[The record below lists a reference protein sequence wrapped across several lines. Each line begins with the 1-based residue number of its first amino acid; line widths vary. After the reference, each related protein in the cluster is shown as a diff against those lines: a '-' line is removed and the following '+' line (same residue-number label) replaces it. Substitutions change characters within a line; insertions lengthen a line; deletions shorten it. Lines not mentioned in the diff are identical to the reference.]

1 MPLTA
6 DEKLQAEAQIERGTA
21 AAALRKK
28 GCSYLNEHETFIRWV
43 VEHDPPTEGDN
54 PPRAFNN
61 YIDRTSADAY
71 FHNAVVLRT
80 CSKASVTRIYQSIQW
95 FYDNHEDRGGGFMV
109 CNPQIQ
115 AAVNQQQENRLNM
128 PTSKLGTDPHKGL
141 KDLLSENDKV
151 KIVNNIW
158 RDRTI
163 DWGSLLTSFLW
174 GNQAGVQG
182 ASSRIFLLS
191 DLFTSRGFG
200 PARDGPR
207 SMTLLLML
215 RGGGPQSVHKDK
227 FTSDRM
233 VGCWRHRVPSLR
245 AVGSL
250 AFHLINTLRQDGDID
265 FYHADKTAR
274 ASWWDKALIAY
285 DTLNEE
291 SNAMK
296 DVRKAT
302 GVEGCKI
309 THNRTYAVQMAGS
322 EGLAP
327 HKINSFTKHMLK
339 KFHKSYQAEVDKEA
353 CKVMAG
359 ISKDQ
364 GYFVERD
371 FLNLPADIT
380 EIINRLLPRC
390 SDWAKQHNSVNG
402 DKSSCCHHF
411 LFDIIPHLVRVA
423 FQDGA
428 YLIKDFPN
436 HEMSNYLKVCMLGV
450 LFVFGPFFKVTD
462 KF

>member
-1 MPLTA
+1 VTQSVA
-6 DEKLQAEAQIERGTA
+6 
-21 AAALRKK
+21 
-28 GCSYLNEHETFIRWV
+28 
-43 VEHDPPTEGDN
+43 EHDPPTEGGNN
-54 PPRAFNN
+54 PPRDFNN
-61 YIDRTSADAY
+61 HVDRTSADAY
-71 FHNAVVLRT
+71 FHNPAVLRT
-80 CSKASVTRIYQSIQW
+80 CSKASVARICQSIQW
-95 FYDNHEDRGGGFMV
+95 FCDNLEDPGGGFVV

-128 PTSKLGTDPHKGL
+128 PSSKLGADPHEGL
-141 KDLLSENDKV
+141 KDLLSENDKI
-151 KIVNNIW
+151 KIVNNVL
-158 RDRTI
+158 RDRTR
-163 DWGSLLTSFLW
+163 DWGSLLTSFPW
-174 GNQAGVQG
+174 GNQAGVRG
-182 ASSRIFLLS
+182 ASSREFSLR

-215 RGGGPQSVHKDK
+215 RGGGPQNVHKDK

-233 VGCWRHRVPSLR
+233 LGCWRHRVPSLC
-245 AVGSL
+245 AVGGL

-265 FYHADKTAR
+265 FYQADKTVR
-274 ASWWDKALIAY
+274 ASWWDKALIAC

-296 DVRKAT
+296 DAHKAT
-302 GVEGCKI
+302 GVEGCEI

-327 HKINSFTKHMLK
+327 HQINSFTKHMLE
-339 KFHKSYQAEVDKEA
+339 KFHKSHQAEVDKEA

-359 ISKDQ
+359 FSKDQ
-364 GYFVERD
+364 GYFVEGD

-380 EIINRLLPRC
+380 EIVNGLPPRH
-390 SDWAKQHNSVNG
+390 SDWVKQHNSVNG

-428 YLIKDFPN
+428 HLIKDFPN
-436 HEMSNYLKVCMLGV
+436 HKMSNYSKACMRGV